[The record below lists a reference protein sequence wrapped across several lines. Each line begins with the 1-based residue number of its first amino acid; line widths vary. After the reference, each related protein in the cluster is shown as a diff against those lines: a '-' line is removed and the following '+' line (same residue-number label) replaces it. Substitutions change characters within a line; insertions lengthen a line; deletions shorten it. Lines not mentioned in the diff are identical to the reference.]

1 MSGIAPP
8 AEGARAALSE
18 LLATRWFTRERILE
32 ISLWAI
38 GLMCVL
44 PFLAPFKL
52 MPVPSF
58 HAEIIAAALG
68 LLAMTALAAYV
79 GRLELPRVTLL
90 LLAFAGLIVL
100 QMVLG
105 RLPYRQVGLLGAL
118 YLLWA
123 AGLVSLGGLF
133 RRELGVERVASTLS
147 WFLLT
152 GALLSALIGWA
163 QYIDSDALG
172 RVMMPR
178 GPNRIWA
185 NLGQSNQLGHYLA
198 LGLVSLGYLYATGR
212 LGVRWVV
219 AAMLALTYILGLTGS
234 RTCWLYLIGLIAL
247 SAVFFRLDRS
257 VVNRRLLWFFA
268 WSLVAL
274 IVLPLLSA
282 VLYQPDAV
290 SAVSRLGS
298 SELAAE
304 ERPRIW
310 HAALLMFLSA
320 PVLGVGY
327 RHFGWNHFELQAQ
340 MPEPRMLGFTDHA
353 HNLLLHIMAEFGLI
367 GLCILLLFALL
378 WVAALVRQPRTAAM
392 WWIWA
397 AALVGALHSMLEYP
411 LWYTFFLGFAALIL
425 GLGEG
430 RTVKLQFGQTGR
442 GGIIVTLGLLALGW
456 LGTIQLFRDY
466 LVLENFLAFRYRYMH
481 ATAEINKRAKDMLM
495 EVHRTSLLAPLV
507 ELGLARTI
515 SVDTDHLKDKL
526 AVNGR
531 AMQLFPID
539 DVVYRQA
546 MLLALNGEQEEA
558 QRLWTLATLSYP
570 EALQMATLV
579 VRRRVEDGLDKL
591 RPLLEYAERTGRH

>member
-1 MSGIAPP
+1 MSSIAAP
-8 AEGARAALSE
+8 ALGARAALSGA
-18 LLATRWFTRERILE
+18 LATRWFTRERILQ

-58 HAEIIAAALG
+58 HAEIIAVALG
-68 LLAMTALAAYV
+68 LVAMTALAAHV
-79 GRLELPRVTLL
+79 GRLELPRAALL
-90 LLAFAGLIVL
+90 LLIFAGLIVL
-100 QMVLG
+100 QMMLG
-105 RLPYRQVGLLGAL
+105 RLPYRQAGMLGTL

-123 AGLVSLGGLF
+123 TGIVFLGGLF
-133 RRELGVERVASTLS
+133 RRELGVERVATTLS
-147 WFLLT
+147 WFLLA
-152 GALLSALIGWA
+152 GGLLSALIGWA

-185 NLGQSNQLGHYLA
+185 NLGQSNQLAHYLS
-198 LGLVSLGYLYATGR
+198 LGLVSLGYLHATGR
-212 LGVRWVV
+212 LQLRWVV
-219 AAMLALTYILGLTGS
+219 PAMLALTYILGLTGS
-234 RTCWLYLIGLIAL
+234 RTCWLYLIGLIVL
-247 SAVFFRLDRS
+247 SAVFWRLDRS
-257 VVNRRLLWFFA
+257 ALNRRLLWFFA

-282 VLYQPDAV
+282 FLYQPDTM

-310 HAALLMFLSA
+310 HAALLMFLNA

-327 RHFGWNHFELQAQ
+327 RHFGWNHFELQARIA
-340 MPEPRMLGFTDHA
+340 EPRMLGFTDHA
-353 HNLLLHIMAEFGLI
+353 HNLLLHVMAEFGLI
-367 GLCILLLFALL
+367 GLCVLLLFAFL
-378 WVAALVRQPRTAAM
+378 WIAALARQPRTASM

-430 RTVKLQFGQTGR
+430 RTVKLQFGQSGR
-442 GGIIVTLGLLALGW
+442 GGTIVILGLLALGW

-481 ATAEINKRAKDMLM
+481 ATADINKRAKDMLM

-531 AMQLFPID
+531 AMHLYPID

-546 MLLALNGEQEEA
+546 MLLALNGEQDEA
-558 QRLWTLATLSYP
+558 ERLWTLATLSYP
-570 EALQMATLV
+570 EELEMATLV
-579 VRRRVEDGLDKL
+579 VRRRIEDGLDNL

>member
-1 MSGIAPP
+1 MSSIAPP
-8 AEGARAALSE
+8 AEGARAVLSAA
-18 LLATRWFTRERILE
+18 LATRWFTRARILQ
-32 ISLWAI
+32 ISLWVI

-52 MPVPSF
+52 MPVSSF

-68 LLAMTALAAYV
+68 LLAMSALAAYV
-79 GRLELPRVTLL
+79 GRLELPRVALL
-90 LLAFAGLIVL
+90 PLAFAGLIVL

-123 AGLVSLGGLF
+123 TGIVFLGGLF
-133 RRELGVERVASTLS
+133 RRELGVERVATTLS
-147 WFLLT
+147 WFLLA
-152 GALLSALIGWA
+152 GGLLSALIGWA

-172 RVMMPR
+172 PVMMPR

-185 NLGQSNQLGHYLA
+185 NLGQSNQLAHYLA
-198 LGLVSLGYLYATGR
+198 LGLVSLGYLHATGR
-212 LGVRWVV
+212 LQLRWVV
-219 AAMLALTYILGLTGS
+219 TAMLALTYILGLTGS
-234 RTCWLYLIGLIAL
+234 RTCWLYLIGLIVL
-247 SAVFFRLDRS
+247 SAVFWRLDRS
-257 VVNRRLLWFFA
+257 ALNRRLLFFFA
-268 WSLVAL
+268 WSLVGL
-274 IVLPLLSA
+274 IVLPLLSGL
-282 VLYQPDAV
+282 LYQPDTM
-290 SAVSRLGS
+290 SAVWRLGS

-353 HNLLLHIMAEFGLI
+353 HNLLLHVMAEFGLI
-367 GLCILLLFALL
+367 GLGVLLLFAFL
-378 WVAALVRQPRTAAM
+378 WVAPLVRQPRTAAM

-397 AALVGALHSMLEYP
+397 TALVGALHSMLEYP

-430 RTVKLQFGQTGR
+430 RTVKLQFGQSGR
-442 GGIIVTLGLLALGW
+442 GGTIVILGLLALGW

-481 ATAEINKRAKDMLM
+481 ATADINKRAKDMLM

-539 DVVYRQA
+539 DVTYRQA
-546 MLLALNGEQEEA
+546 MLLALNGEQDEA
-558 QRLWTLATLSYP
+558 ERLWTLAALSYP
-570 EALQMATLV
+570 EELEMATLV
-579 VRRRVEDGLDKL
+579 VRRRVEDGLDNL
-591 RPLLEYAERTGRH
+591 RPLLEYAERKSRH

>member
-1 MSGIAPP
+1 
-8 AEGARAALSE
+8 
-18 LLATRWFTRERILE
+18 
-32 ISLWAI
+32 
-38 GLMCVL
+38 
-44 PFLAPFKL
+44 
-52 MPVPSF
+52 
-58 HAEIIAAALG
+58 
-68 LLAMTALAAYV
+68 
-79 GRLELPRVTLL
+79 
-90 LLAFAGLIVL
+90 
-100 QMVLG
+100 
-105 RLPYRQVGLLGAL
+105 
-118 YLLWA
+118 
-123 AGLVSLGGLF
+123 
-133 RRELGVERVASTLS
+133 
-147 WFLLT
+147 
-152 GALLSALIGWA
+152 
-163 QYIDSDALG
+163 
-172 RVMMPR
+172 
-178 GPNRIWA
+178 
-185 NLGQSNQLGHYLA
+185 
-198 LGLVSLGYLYATGR
+198 
-212 LGVRWVV
+212 
-219 AAMLALTYILGLTGS
+219 MLALTYILGLTGS

-378 WVAALVRQPRTAAM
+378 WIAALVRQPRTAAM

-430 RTVKLQFGQTGR
+430 RTVKLQFAQTGR

-570 EALQMATLV
+570 EELQMATLV